1 MCTKP
6 GHARI
11 AVMLKSCSDSDR
23 KAQERKGGRRGGR
36 IPLGDFHG
44 CMRQEPSRC
53 GAGSKALRPSRR
65 ISPPVAN
72 VIMITGIL
80 ITFGRNG
87 RSLPP
92 ECATPGP
99 NRSWCGFAGVSV
111 DRPINLLG
119 RRRDGLAVFPRDE
132 IKAVAQQVDE
142 AEPAPAPIRSLHHG
156 LREHGGDRLG
166 KAFEAVSD
174 GDPHVRDAAMFQL
187 VHDAQPEFGI
197 LLLFAPEAED
207 FPSSGGAHAAHDMH
221 CLVAELR
228 TSSSSRILTRSAS
241 KKING

>member
-99 NRSWCGFAGVSV
+99 NRSWCGFTGVSV

-119 RRRDGLAVFPRDE
+119 RRRRRACGLSTRRDQGCG
-132 IKAVAQQVDE
+132 AA
-142 AEPAPAPIRSLHHG
+142 
-156 LREHGGDRLG
+156 GGR
-166 KAFEAVSD
+166 
-174 GDPHVRDAAMFQL
+174 
-187 VHDAQPEFGI
+187 
-197 LLLFAPEAED
+197 
-207 FPSSGGAHAAHDMH
+207 GGACTGPRSGVCTMACGNMA
-221 CLVAELR
+221 VIASGKPLR
-228 TSSSSRILTRSAS
+228 PSVTAIHTSATPRCFSSFITRSPNLAS
-241 KKING
+241 SFYSRQRPRISLVPAARTPSAICTVLLRSYGPVPHRGS